1 MRSPSRKGS
10 AARQRIIAAAADL
23 FHRQGVQATSPRQVT
38 ETSQTGKSQLYHYF
52 RSKEGLVHEVLQ
64 HHIRSVREGS
74 AAVDY
79 EVSSWRDLA
88 RWFRAHAGL
97 QEKYRMTRGCP
108 FGTIGNEITEN
119 DELIRRDLELLFE
132 VVRNKLAAFF
142 LREKARGGLGPR
154 ADEAA
159 LADFCI
165 TSIQGAMLL
174 GKIRRDRGTVDLAI
188 DQALTYLGGLRRAA
202 RRVSGART
210 GPASSPATGRPRR
223 KWDGRTRRRRWHGR
237 MRPLP

>member
-1 MRSPSRKGS
+1 MEASR
-10 AARQRIIAAAADL
+10 
-23 FHRQGVQATSPRQVT
+23 
-38 ETSQTGKSQLYHYF
+38 TGKSQLYHYF
-52 RSKEGLVHEVLQ
+52 RSKAGLVHEVLQ
-64 HHIRSVREGS
+64 HHIRSIRAGS

-79 EVSSWRDLA
+79 QIESWDDLE
-88 RWFRAHAGL
+88 RWFRAHAAL
-97 QEKYRMTRGCP
+97 QESYRMTRGCP

-142 LREKARGGLGPR
+142 LREKAQRRIRPGT
-154 ADEAA
+154 DEVA

-188 DQALTYLGGLRRAA
+188 DQAMAHLA
-202 RRVSGART
+202 
-210 GPASSPATGRPRR
+210 
-223 KWDGRTRRRRWHGR
+223 DFRRRSR
-237 MRPLP
+237 

>member
-1 MRSPSRKGS
+1 MARADAPNSTRDRLLLAAGQLLHESEDGRVSTRAICMR
-10 AARQRIIAAAADL
+10 A
-23 FHRQGVQATSPRQVT
+23 GVQAPT
-38 ETSQTGKSQLYHYF
+38 LYHHF
-52 RSKEGLVHEVLQ
+52 GSKGGLVHEVLQ
-64 HHIRSVREGS
+64 HHIRSIREGS
-74 AAVDY
+74 AAIEY
-79 EVSSWRDLA
+79 EITSWSGLE

-132 VVRNKLAAFF
+132 VVRNKLASFF
-142 LREKARGGLGPR
+142 LREKTRGRLGPG

-188 DQALTYLGGLRRAA
+188 DQALTCLAGFRR
-202 RRVSGART
+202 SG
-210 GPASSPATGRPRR
+210 PRR
-223 KWDGRTRRRRWHGR
+223 RGST
-237 MRPLP
+237 